1 MPVKDSALPDN
12 FAAAFQSLMLSKNSD
27 MLLFP
32 KRSDPSLNFRY
43 AYLSSSSGYIGACVE
58 TFCI

>member
-1 MPVKDSALPDN
+1 MPVKDNALPDN

-32 KRSDPSLNFRY
+32 KRSDPSLNLR
-43 AYLSSSSGYIGACVE
+43 
-58 TFCI
+58 

>member
-43 AYLSSSSGYIGACVE
+43 AYFKFVFGVYQSAC
-58 TFCI
+58 